1 MGTLNDIVQVT
12 ITSAGR
18 DAAAHP
24 GHGRGG
30 NEYSMVR
37 VSAHTRNRHN

>member
-1 MGTLNDIVQVT
+1 MSTLNDIVQVT

-18 DAAAHP
+18 
-24 GHGRGG
+24 GG

-37 VSAHTRNRHN
+37 ISAHTRNRHN